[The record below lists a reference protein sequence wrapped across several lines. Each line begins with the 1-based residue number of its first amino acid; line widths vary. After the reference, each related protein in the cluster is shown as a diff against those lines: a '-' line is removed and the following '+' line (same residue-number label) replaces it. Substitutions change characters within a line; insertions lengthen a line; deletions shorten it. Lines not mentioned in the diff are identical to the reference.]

1 MDFDGC
7 TPLHWAA
14 KKGDASVV
22 TMLFLEFGADI
33 AVRIK
38 NGDTALNLAALNLH
52 AKVVDVLI

>member
-22 TMLFLEFGADI
+22 RMLFSEFGADI
-33 AVRIK
+33 AVHIK
-38 NGDTALNLAALNLH
+38 NSDTALNLAALNLH